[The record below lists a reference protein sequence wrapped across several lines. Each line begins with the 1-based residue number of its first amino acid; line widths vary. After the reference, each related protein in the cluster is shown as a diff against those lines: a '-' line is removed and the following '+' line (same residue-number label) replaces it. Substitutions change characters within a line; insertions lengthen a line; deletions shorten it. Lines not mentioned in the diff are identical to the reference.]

1 MIAANRG
8 RRHSDALGSA
18 LLFLV
23 SVGVV
28 VMAFFIRS
36 ESTAPKFRAQA
47 FTIMLLIAAVM
58 AIWALATA
66 RFEVRRFPD
75 VAADGFGR
83 NLGLFAVAL
92 ITVGLVSRLMWV
104 TQAEL
109 DAGLTQTKFSVR
121 ILWFLGFTAVVSWVL
136 ARTRFGSWTFAV
148 GGNKEAARQVGVP
161 AARTKTQLF
170 MVVSFAAWLVG
181 LLLAFRL
188 NTIQAST
195 GDGEEFEYIIAA
207 VVGGTALTGGYG
219 STLGAGIG
227 ALIMAMAIQG
237 IPSARWNS
245 DWRFVFVGG
254 ILLLAVVAN
263 NYIRTKAEAAR

>member
-1 MIAANRG
+1 MSLTILGLILAGLMFWLAPLLRRGLDRLTGVSRNQRASVLVLSLLLRGIVVGMIAR
-8 RRHSDALGSA
+8 LG
-18 LLFLV
+18 
-23 SVGVV
+23 
-28 VMAFFIRS
+28 
-36 ESTAPKFRAQA
+36 
-47 FTIMLLIAAVM
+47 
-58 AIWALATA
+58 
-66 RFEVRRFPD
+66 
-75 VAADGFGR
+75 
-83 NLGLFAVAL
+83 
-92 ITVGLVSRLMWV
+92 WV
-104 TQAEL
+104 TTEEAEVGGSL
-109 DAGLTQTKFSVR
+109 VKYSVR
-121 ILWFLGFTAVVSWVL
+121 ILWFVGFTAVVSWVL

-170 MVVSFAAWLVG
+170 MVVSAAAWLVG
-181 LLLAFRL
+181 VLLAFRL

-219 STLGAGIG
+219 STIGAGIG
-227 ALIMAMAIQG
+227 ALIMAMAVQG

-263 NYIRTKAEAAR
+263 NYIRTKAESAR